1 MQTFTSTDLNR
12 TSGAILQ
19 AAEEQGAV
27 EIRKGSKV
35 FILKYVSPD
44 EDADTYVNKEPVR
57 KPRARSNDEL
67 MASLLASSNQQA
79 ALLQELV
86 DLAKR
91 DTGTQAA
98 EVATTSVVTVRLDE
112 EPEPAAE
119 PRELPKVVIPA
130 HVEEDKPEPPGE
142 PTEDELRAAYEYL
155 GLRETS
161 DGLEITEKGIRSAL
175 ATVKKVARRDP
186 ESTEAQILKMDP
198 SSEERIECLRLVQL
212 DKLSTALAKRATGD
226 REWLGMATPPR
237 F

>member
-44 EDADTYVNKEPVR
+44 EDADTYVNEEPVR
-57 KPRARSNDEL
+57 KPRAGRNDDL
-67 MASLLASSNQQA
+67 LASLLASSNQQS

-91 DTGTQAA
+91 DIGTQPLQVA
-98 EVATTSVVTVRLDE
+98 EPGMVTARIDE
-112 EPEPAAE
+112 EPVAPE
-119 PRELPKVVIPA
+119 RPKVVIP
-130 HVEEDKPEPPGE
+130 ERLPQPKPEKPGE
-142 PTEDELRAAYEYL
+142 PSQDELRAAHEYY
-155 GLRETS
+155 GLQETV
-161 DGLEITEKGIRSAL
+161 DGLEITERGIQRAL
-175 ATVKKVARRDP
+175 GTVAKIARQDP
-186 ESTEAQILKMDP
+186 ESTEAQILKMDAA
-198 SSEERIECLRLVQL
+198 SEDRIECLRLVQI
-212 DKLSTALAKRATGD
+212 DKLSNALAKRAAGD
-226 REWLGMATPPR
+226 PRWLGAATPPR